1 MNIGLFSAM
10 ALTLALPTGAGGGLV
25 LMICSIVYL
34 AGSRHQHGPHLVGR
48 YELLFMG
55 SMILYP
61 LAIALNSL
69 VFVEPILWRYF
80 DNPSRFLMAL
90 PIYWAIRKLRI
101 MPDALVMGSII
112 GASIAGIFAIYQC
125 TILGYERS
133 SGFTNAIPFAHIT
146 LLLICTAL
154 IPIPLSGVWCWLRIC
169 GAILGV
175 VAMFFSQTIGAWVAA
190 PILFFLMMKWISI
203 HYNINKW
210 LNAAIWVTLAGLL
223 FLILEMR
230 GITHAY
236 EEILRQDTIESEQRG
251 QISSVLPASI
261 ACRIELWRAGGIFL
275 SKHPWFG
282 VGFDRYQ
289 TEAKKLQEK
298 GTISFA
304 VCIRAGY
311 ESLDNAHNDFMQIGA
326 TLGGP
331 AILTYLLPLIFL
343 YSIGHHCCRRH
354 DHEMGIILKV
364 YAVGHGIFSMTQTQ
378 LGHNVSTTFFAFTA
392 VSLVA
397 LAINRVEIE
406 RYSRTENACFR

>member
-1 MNIGLFSAM
+1 MNIGLFSVM

-25 LMICSIVYL
+25 LLICSIVYL
-34 AGSRHQHGPHLVGR
+34 AGSRHQSGPHLVGR

-61 LAIALNSL
+61 LAIALNCL

-101 MPDALVMGSII
+101 MPDALVIGAIA

-125 TILGYERS
+125 MILGYERS

-154 IPIPLSGVWCWLRIC
+154 IPIPLPGIWCWLRIC
-169 GAILGV
+169 GVVLGV
-175 VAMFFSQTIGAWVAA
+175 VAMFFSQTVGAWVAA

-210 LNAAIWVTLAGLL
+210 WNAAIWVALAGLL

-230 GITHAY
+230 GITQAY

-251 QISSVLPASI
+251 QISSVHPASV
-261 ACRIELWRAGGIFL
+261 ACRIELWRAGWVFL
-275 SKHPWFG
+275 GEYPWLG
-282 VGFDRYQ
+282 VGFDQYQ
-289 TEAKKLQEK
+289 TEVKKLQEK
-298 GTISFA
+298 GAISFD

-311 ESLDNAHNDFMQIGA
+311 EALKHAHNDFIQISA

-331 AILTYLLPLIFL
+331 AILTYLLPLMFL
-343 YSIGHHCCRRH
+343 YYIGHHCCRRH
-354 DHEMGIILKV
+354 DHKIGIILKV
-364 YAVGHGIFSMTQTQ
+364 YAVGHGIFSLTQSQ
-378 LGHNVSTTFFAFTA
+378 LNHNISTTFFAFTA

-397 LAINRVEIE
+397 LAMNRIEIE
-406 RYSRTENACFR
+406 RYSRAENTCIR

>member
-25 LMICSIVYL
+25 LLICSIVYL

-48 YELLFMG
+48 YEMLFMG

-61 LAIALNSL
+61 LAIALNCL

-112 GASIAGIFAIYQC
+112 GASIAGIFSIYQC
-125 TILGYERS
+125 TILDYERS
-133 SGFTNAIPFAHIT
+133 SGFTNALPFAHIT

-154 IPIPLSGVWCWLRIC
+154 IPIPLPGIWCWLRIC
-169 GAILGV
+169 GVVLGV
-175 VAMFFSQTIGAWVAA
+175 VAMLFSQTVGVWVAA
-190 PILFFLMMKWISI
+190 PLLFFLMMKWTSI
-203 HYNINKW
+203 YYNINKW
-210 LNAAIWVTLAGLL
+210 WNAAIWVALAGLL

-230 GITHAY
+230 GITQAY

-251 QISSVLPASI
+251 QISSVLSDSV
-261 ACRIELWRAGGIFL
+261 ACRIELWRAGWVFL
-275 SKHPWFG
+275 SEYPWFG
-282 VGFDRYQ
+282 IGFGQYQ

-298 GTISFA
+298 GTISFV
-304 VCIRAGY
+304 VCIQSGY
-311 ESLDNAHNDFMQIGA
+311 ESLKHAHNDFIQIIV

-343 YSIGHHCCRRH
+343 YYIGHYCCRRH
-354 DHEMGIILKV
+354 YYEMGIILKV
-364 YAVGHGIFSMTQTQ
+364 YAVGHGIFSLTQSQ
-378 LGHNVSTTFFAFTA
+378 LNHNISTTFFAFTA

-397 LAINRVEIE
+397 LAINRIEIE
-406 RYSRTENACFR
+406 RYSRTEDACIR